1 VSRILEAKLI
11 WRALAVWFAI
21 LLGAILNGAFRE
33 AWLIPRFGDQLGR
46 ALSTIILCGLVFLVT
61 WPTIGWIRPAS
72 ARDALT
78 VGILWVVLTL
88 AFEFLAG
95 HYAFG
100 KSWAVL
106 LEDYDLRR
114 GRIWIAVL
122 VMVLIAPLWTA
133 SMQGLLSARP
143 N

>member
-1 VSRILEAKLI
+1 MIA
-11 WRALAVWFAI
+11 RAIAVWFGV
-21 LLGAILNGAFRE
+21 LLLAVLNGGARE
-33 AWLIPRFGDQLGR
+33 AWLIPRFGDHVGR
-46 ALSTIILCGLVFLVT
+46 ALSTIILCALVFLVT
-61 WPTIGWIRPAS
+61 WTTIGWIRPLS
-72 ARDALT
+72 GRDALT
-78 VGILWVVLTL
+78 VGILWALLTL

-100 KSWAVL
+100 KPWAVL

-133 SMQGLLSARP
+133 RLKGLLG
-143 N
+143 

>member
-1 VSRILEAKLI
+1 L
-11 WRALAVWFAI
+11 
-21 LLGAILNGAFRE
+21 
-33 AWLIPRFGDQLGR
+33 
-46 ALSTIILCGLVFLVT
+46 
-61 WPTIGWIRPAS
+61 
-72 ARDALT
+72 
-78 VGILWVVLTL
+78 LTL

-114 GRIWIAVL
+114 GPIWIAVF

-133 SMQGLLSARP
+133 RMQGLLSARP

>member
-1 VSRILEAKLI
+1 M
-11 WRALAVWFAI
+11 
-21 LLGAILNGAFRE
+21 
-33 AWLIPRFGDQLGR
+33 
-46 ALSTIILCGLVFLVT
+46 
-61 WPTIGWIRPAS
+61 
-72 ARDALT
+72 
-78 VGILWVVLTL
+78 VGILWAVLTL
-88 AFEFLAG
+88 GFEFLAG

-133 SMQGLLSARP
+133 RMQGLLSARP

>member
-1 VSRILEAKLI
+1 MIF
-11 WRALAVWFAI
+11 RAIAVWFGV
-21 LLGAILNGAFRE
+21 LLLAVMNGAARE
-33 AWLIPRFGDQLGR
+33 AWLIPRLGDQLGR

-61 WPTIGWIRPAS
+61 WLTIGWIRPAS
-72 ARDALT
+72 AGDALT
-78 VGILWVVLTL
+78 VGILWAVLTL

-100 KSWAVL
+100 KPWAVL

-133 SMQGLLSARP
+133 RLKGLLPGLRH
-143 N
+143 